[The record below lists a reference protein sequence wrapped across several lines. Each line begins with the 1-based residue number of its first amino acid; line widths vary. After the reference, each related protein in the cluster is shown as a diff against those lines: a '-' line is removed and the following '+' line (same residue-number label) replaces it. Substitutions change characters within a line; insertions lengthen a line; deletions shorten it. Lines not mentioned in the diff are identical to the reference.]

1 MDWNIIWTS
10 SIIATTLSSG
20 VNLFIWGYQK
30 KHEFKYDYKKYILD
44 KRKHAY
50 NWIEEI
56 LTYSSPLHKVS
67 GYIVHTPF
75 QDYQSLLEF
84 ISLTSKNSA
93 SQMWLSND
101 LLNNLT
107 FLNHLASDAINSSTV
122 NAAIS
127 KFGNEKRDIIDE
139 KLTLIKKN
147 YFRDLMELD
156 DIKKYQRSMAVI
168 VESSKMSNKS

>member
-56 LTYSSPLHKVS
+56 LTYSSPLHKVP
-67 GYIVHTPF
+67 GYIVHKPF
-75 QDYQSLLEF
+75 QDYQSLLAF
-84 ISLTSKNSA
+84 IALTSKNSA
-93 SQMWLSND
+93 SQMWLSSD
-101 LLNNLT
+101 LISNLT
-107 FLNHLASDAINSSTV
+107 FLNHLASDAISSSTD
-122 NAAIS
+122 NIS
-127 KFGNEKRDIIDE
+127 ILKFGSEKRDIIHE
-139 KLTLIKKN
+139 KLILMRQN
-147 YFRDLMELD
+147 YFKDLMELD
-156 DIKKYQRSMAVI
+156 DIKKYKRNTEVQSASAI
-168 VESSKMSNKS
+168 PLKKS

>member
-67 GYIVHTPF
+67 GYIAHKPF
-75 QDYQSLLEF
+75 QDVDSLKKLVE
-84 ISLTSKNSA
+84 LTSRNAA
-93 SQMWLSND
+93 SQMWLSNTLFID
-101 LLNNLT
+101 LT
-107 FLNHLASDAINSSTV
+107 SLNHLASE
-122 NAAIS
+122 AADTPENPSII
-127 KFGNEKRDIIDE
+127 KFGVDKFDIIRE
-139 KLTLIKKN
+139 NLVGLRKEYYK
-147 YFRDLMELD
+147 DLMELD
-156 DIKKYQRSMAVI
+156 DMKKFRRR
-168 VESSKMSNKS
+168 